1 MTFEE
6 WYAREGNHKVVEKQN
21 WWKSE
26 DVKKMLEASW
36 TTAYEIN
43 NIEKDAIINFLKKEV
58 QKKSSYKNVMKRQ
71 YRELKQ
77 KYDAVVPKERL
88 LNITL
93 TPIAEFSVQGWTDKE
108 KQELL
113 DKWKEINNRKK

>member
-36 TTAYEIN
+36 TSAYEIN

-88 LNITL
+88 LNMTL

-113 DKWKEINNRKK
+113 DK